1 MRKSIRAHIASWGWN
16 STDGVGISVQVDEGP
31 KAVIG
36 VSARLGFTLAQAR
49 RMLAYAAKYE
59 EPPLTPGYSGLRWR
73 AYEKAFERYIE
84 AGLDR
89 LIAEAREA
97 GLKAANFGEWTE

>member
-1 MRKSIRAHIASWGWN
+1 MRKSIRAHITSWGWN
-16 STDGVGISVQVDEGP
+16 SAEGVGISVQVDEGP
-31 KAVIG
+31 KPVIG
-36 VSARLGFTLAQAR
+36 RSVRLGFRLAQAR
-49 RMLAYAAKYE
+49 SMLAYAAKYE

-73 AYEKAFERYIE
+73 AYENAFDRAIE

-89 LIAEAREA
+89 LIEEAREA